1 MNARRATWLLPFA
14 LCIGAAML
22 LGGCALPRRID
33 SEVQSFAGA
42 GGAARNASYRL
53 ERVPSQNLRRDQ
65 DRIEAMAVLALSKV
79 GLTQDAA
86 QPNYTVQVDA
96 AMVQLQRQTW
106 RPWIHHGFFHG
117 RDGRFGMDPWM
128 FAPLPSWYQLSV
140 HLLMRDALSSQVAY
154 ETSAVFEGPWSD
166 AGNLLPVLF
175 DAALHDYP
183 AAPAGLRVVVT
194 ELPAASSAPPP

>member
-1 MNARRATWLLPFA
+1 MNLRRARLLMPFA

-42 GGAARNASYRL
+42 SGAAPNASYRL

-65 DRIEAMAVLALSKV
+65 DRIEAMAVLALSKA
-79 GLTQDAA
+79 GLTQDSA
-86 QPNYTVQVDA
+86 QPRYTVQVDA

-106 RPWIHHGFFHG
+106 RPWIHHGFFHDRG
-117 RDGRFGMDPWM
+117 GPLDMGPWM
-128 FAPLPSWYQLSV
+128 YPPMPSWYQLSV
-140 HLLMRDALSSQVAY
+140 HLLMRDVQGNQVAY

-175 DAALHDYP
+175 DAALSDYP
-183 AAPAGLRVVVT
+183 TAPAGLRVVVT
-194 ELPAASSAPPP
+194 ELPAAGSAAPP